1 MACKSGTLYT
11 YPQNFRAQKCL
22 ITAKYSKV
30 DLKIAP
36 DFVFG
41 ESNTE
46 ASFLKKFPSGKVP
59 AFESSEGVTLTE
71 SNAIAYFIASEELRG
86 KTPVERAQI
95 QQWLDFTDSN
105 ILPPALTWVFP
116 CLGAMAYNKKSMDRA
131 KEDVGKALKVLND
144 HFLLH
149 TYLVGERISLAD
161 ISLTCSILSLYVH
174 VMDPEFRKPFP
185 NVERWFNTMINQ
197 VHVKEVLGTVTLCK
211 KVALADGKKFNE
223 LMKNSNTAAES
234 VKKAKA
240 PAAAAAPPSEEAP
253 PAMPKPKDPFE
264 KIPSGSFDMDDFKR
278 FYSNNDEVQSVPYF
292 WEKFDKEHYSIWRCD
307 YKYADELTMVFM
319 SCNLIGGMFQR
330 LDKLRKNAFASVCL
344 FGENN
349 NSTISGIWVW
359 KGHDLAFE
367 LSDDWKIDYS
377 SYNWTKLDADSGETK
392 DLVEQY
398 FKWEGADKEGKKFN
412 QGKIFK

>member
-71 SNAIAYFIASEELRG
+71 SNAIAYLIASEELRG

-174 VMDPEFRKPFP
+174 VMDPEFR
-185 NVERWFNTMINQ
+185 
-197 VHVKEVLGTVTLCK
+197 
-211 KVALADGKKFNE
+211 
-223 LMKNSNTAAES
+223 
-234 VKKAKA
+234 
-240 PAAAAAPPSEEAP
+240 
-253 PAMPKPKDPFE
+253 
-264 KIPSGSFDMDDFKR
+264 
-278 FYSNNDEVQSVPYF
+278 Y
-292 WEKFDKEHYSIWRCD
+292 
-307 YKYADELTMVFM
+307 
-319 SCNLIGGMFQR
+319 
-330 LDKLRKNAFASVCL
+330 
-344 FGENN
+344 
-349 NSTISGIWVW
+349 
-359 KGHDLAFE
+359 
-367 LSDDWKIDYS
+367 
-377 SYNWTKLDADSGETK
+377 
-392 DLVEQY
+392 
-398 FKWEGADKEGKKFN
+398 
-412 QGKIFK
+412 